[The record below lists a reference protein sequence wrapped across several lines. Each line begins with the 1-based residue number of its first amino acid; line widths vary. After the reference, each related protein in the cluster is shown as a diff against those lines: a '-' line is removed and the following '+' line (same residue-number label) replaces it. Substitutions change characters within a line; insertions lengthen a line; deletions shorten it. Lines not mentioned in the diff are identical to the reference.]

1 MFLWLAGPESPLGI
15 DSLDAVEIVVMVQN
29 RYGVRI
35 ESMES
40 SRLVLENFASLLDF
54 IRKNRTS

>member
-1 MFLWLAGPESPLGI
+1 MGI

-35 ESMES
+35 ESIES
-40 SRLVLENFASLLDF
+40 SRLVLENFATLLEF